1 MQKIALAV
9 ILSTALCA
17 SPNIAVYATE
27 TPSSTAGSSAPSAL
41 FVYFDLG
48 SASIRTKDR
57 AVLDQASRLYR
68 EGKPIVMVVSGSTD
82 TSGSASDNL
91 RLSQRR
97 ADAVLQGLVSR
108 GIPVE
113 RFQVVAKGATDPAIP
128 TAPGVS
134 EERNRRVEIT
144 WR

>member
-1 MQKIALAV
+1 MQKHSFSLSSLALFAF
-9 ILSTALCA
+9 TAFSA
-17 SPNIAVYATE
+17 SAE
-27 TPSSTAGSSAPSAL
+27 TPSNTAAQAPPSSL

-48 SASIRTKDR
+48 SASIRTNDR
-57 AVLDQASRLYR
+57 GVLDQASRLYR

-82 TSGSASDNL
+82 SSGTAPENL

-97 ADAVLQGLVSR
+97 ADAVLHGLVSR
-108 GIPVE
+108 GIPLE
-113 RFQVVAKGATDPAIP
+113 RFQIVAKGATDPAVP
-128 TAPGVS
+128 TAPGAS